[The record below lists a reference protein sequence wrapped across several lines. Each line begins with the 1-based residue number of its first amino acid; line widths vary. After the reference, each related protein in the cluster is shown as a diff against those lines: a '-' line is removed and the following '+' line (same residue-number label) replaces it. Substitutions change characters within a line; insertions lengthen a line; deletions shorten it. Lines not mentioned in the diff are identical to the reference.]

1 MLVGLTY
8 VSDAN
13 FTTRVPGFFGMND
26 IGETQKDAA
35 QIKDRYHHGDLREA
49 LIEATA
55 SLVEERG
62 AENFSLADACRCA
75 GVSTAA
81 PYRHFRDKEEILEEI
96 AARGFD
102 ALTQRSMAAVQEH
115 GSGTLAGMTA
125 MGRTYVAFAVE
136 EQALFRL
143 MFGQRPALKAA
154 ELVEDSGHE
163 CFDHVISE
171 VGRYCERNGIEGD
184 AREIAVQLWTF
195 VHGAAS
201 LIIDQDYE
209 KVAPDVNIE
218 QMIITATERL
228 LSR

>member
-1 MLVGLTY
+1 M
-8 VSDAN
+8 SEIAD
-13 FTTRVPGFFGMND
+13 
-26 IGETQKDAA
+26 TQKDAA
-35 QIKDRYHHGDLREA
+35 QGKDRYHHGDLREA
-49 LIEATA
+49 LIQATTT
-55 SLVEERG
+55 LVEERG

-102 ALTQRSMAAVQEH
+102 TLTERSMEAVRAH
-115 GSGTLAGMTA
+115 GSGTLSGITA

-143 MFGQRPALKAA
+143 MFGQRPSLKAA
-154 ELVEDSGHE
+154 ELVESHGHE
-163 CFDHVISE
+163 CFDNVIGE
-171 VGRYCERNGIEGD
+171 VARYCENNGIEGD

-209 KVAPDVNIE
+209 KVAPDVDIE
-218 QMIITATERL
+218 KMILKATERL
-228 LSR
+228 LAP